1 MYSRKAWGGSV
12 DPFILVKF
20 HKANNVK
27 GDPKA
32 SLIIFEWK
40 DEQLIGE
47 YRNPKDEVCVQDPA
61 PRIETVGTNR
71 RIQTKETICDQANV
85 DAKLCTK
92 DQIGSFLLTKNAS
105 DVSQNP
111 IISKAVHLTHPDAV
125 KYPVRKTGFYCVSTY
140 AFDGEDYNA
149 VVTFRNS
156 YGELPAAQIAKL
168 PFYGA
173 LTIVYAVIGVY
184 VLIRFG
190 QLRKY
195 SCWIT
200 VSGLFFMRRIDSTS
214 VRQLLSFS
222 LRSANNQQCPFK
234 TTSPQS
240 SCS

>member
-1 MYSRKAWGGSV
+1 MEGRGIDRGV
-12 DPFILVKF
+12 
-20 HKANNVK
+20 
-27 GDPKA
+27 PKPQGRGTCTRP
-32 SLIIFEWK
+32 SS
-40 DEQLIGE
+40 G
-47 YRNPKDEVCVQDPA
+47 
-61 PRIETVGTNR
+61 IETVGTNR

-111 IISKAVHLTHPDAV
+111 IISKAVHLTNPDAI

-140 AFDGEDYNA
+140 AFDGEDYDA

-184 VLIRFG
+184 VLLRFG
-190 QLRKY
+190 QLREY
-195 SCWIT
+195 SCCI
-200 VSGLFFMRRIDSTS
+200 VSGLFFMRRIDLTS

-222 LRSANNQQCPFK
+222 LGSANNQQCPFK